1 MNTLW
6 LIRHPYSIA
15 GASLSGPGPLAE
27 GLMAFTTPVPLPS
40 PAQLPTP
47 QRGHSP
53 APAQANKLHQG
64 FSLVKGGNVQQAGSE
79 SQSRSRTASQRRDT
93 GPAQTGTCTNVSGKR
108 TLVCTAAPASATDPH
123 RMDSISQVG
132 TSPHK
137 MPCQGG
143 DTSVQPSQ
151 LVHTCGMP
159 DEGQASAGQG
169 TKEGIAEV
177 LTGHLHAWG
186 KTLQKLRRAGR
197 CLPEEGTPEPDMQ
210 PLGRAFI
217 GQPVEPNLAR
227 PSQQKGLQRQR
238 APSRLSRE
246 VSAEEA
252 FMLAHASECAAEV
265 ARQPAT
271 GSVLHAAC
279 QKLHDEQRAAQK
291 AAILHP
297 CCASSSPMDVEGTMT
312 TTGLNKRGRRRSIT
326 DMPIP
331 EGAELSTVHGIC
343 GSPVVSPHVLAS
355 TSCSLTEVRTSM
367 DPLVLPL

>member
-1 MNTLW
+1 MARTHTLTFLLLWSGSFGSIKHVIPRW
-6 LIRHPYSIA
+6 LVQA
-15 GASLSGPGPLAE
+15 DSGCL
-27 GLMAFTTPVPLPS
+27 T
-40 PAQLPTP
+40 
-47 QRGHSP
+47 
-53 APAQANKLHQG
+53 
-64 FSLVKGGNVQQAGSE
+64 
-79 SQSRSRTASQRRDT
+79 
-93 GPAQTGTCTNVSGKR
+93 
-108 TLVCTAAPASATDPH
+108 VCTSCMCESYEGA
-123 RMDSISQVG
+123 
-132 TSPHK
+132 
-137 MPCQGG
+137 MPVC
-143 DTSVQPSQ
+143 
-151 LVHTCGMP
+151 
-159 DEGQASAGQG
+159 
-169 TKEGIAEV
+169 
-177 LTGHLHAWG
+177 
-186 KTLQKLRRAGR
+186 
-197 CLPEEGTPEPDMQ
+197 
-210 PLGRAFI
+210 
-217 GQPVEPNLAR
+217 R